1 MASLWSR
8 HQKYLRCNSGA
19 WGAESPSWPQ
29 PSELNCVG
37 CKKPTSSLRTRPEHK
52 RGRRCHPRSSAVK
65 WTEGGGVGCSALS
78 GWVTYIHEGV
88 GVEDS
93 LEVVEEIEIFGE
105 LLLCSARR
113 SSCRSVFLFHWA
125 GGGAG
130 SGQRLSPQVQR
141 PPRQMRT
148 SAGAVL
154 GPDWLPG
161 WSLGQARGVQ
171 GSPDWMPGWGLQ
183 PGWRHAIRAR
193 GPGSGDTKIS
203 AVSPEPGCRDARR
216 VCGWT
221 SIVVGVHVFFTHQG
235 NQSSSQCSLALLA
248 HASKH
253 NAVACSQP
261 GHGGPGSLMRARRWE
276 KTTNQARSVSRGPPT
291 QSEAGE
297 APVVSA
303 AAGAAV
309 AA

>member
-1 MASLWSR
+1 MIGCPHHTPAR
-8 HQKYLRCNSGA
+8 SGA
-19 WGAESPSWPQ
+19 YRNPLFGSLISP
-29 PSELNCVG
+29 L
-37 CKKPTSSLRTRPEHK
+37 SLARQ
-52 RGRRCHPRSSAVK
+52 
-65 WTEGGGVGCSALS
+65 
-78 GWVTYIHEGV
+78 
-88 GVEDS
+88 
-93 LEVVEEIEIFGE
+93 
-105 LLLCSARR
+105 ARR
-113 SSCRSVFLFHWA
+113 NV
-125 GGGAG
+125 
-130 SGQRLSPQVQR
+130 
-141 PPRQMRT
+141 
-148 SAGAVL
+148 

-235 NQSSSQCSLALLA
+235 NQSSSQCSLALLT

-261 GHGGPGSLMRARRWE
+261 GHGGPGSLMRARPVGE
-276 KTTNQARSVSRGPPT
+276 DNQSGPKILLGQLSV
-291 QSEAGE
+291 A
-297 APVVSA
+297 
-303 AAGAAV
+303 
-309 AA
+309 